1 MKNLTAIILVLT
13 MVALASPIALAK
25 TADME
30 VYVPTNNAI
39 NTQGVLTAA
48 DATLERKKI
57 GIKEACKVLREIML
71 PLEKGIRADILKN
84 LPLGQL
90 KTFSTLKKEMGVPST
105 TLHSNLKALENL
117 GYVRKTDEWPARYA
131 ATPDVEYV
139 RSIATDLKAREMER
153 LRSRFEDT
161 PTEAE
166 S

>member
-1 MKNLTAIILVLT
+1 
-13 MVALASPIALAK
+13 
-25 TADME
+25 
-30 VYVPTNNAI
+30 
-39 NTQGVLTAA
+39 
-48 DATLERKKI
+48 
-57 GIKEACKVLREIML
+57 ML

-161 PTEAE
+161 PNGGRKLDE
-166 S
+166 